1 VNVIIYETFEKVK
14 VFEKRQAEEMD
25 INTKLAVLDQ
35 IYRVYDDFTGK
46 LDLACQKYCAHC
58 CTCNVTLTTLEG
70 YRISRHL
77 ISSGQSSLFEKL
89 QSVLSSKRFQPV
101 VTTNQLAQLCALEKD
116 LPLESSDPAWGP
128 CPLLRNDECIVYS
141 QRPFGCRCMVSKHDC
156 QEAGYAEM
164 DPLVL
169 TLNNVCLQYIE
180 HVDAHGFTGNLSDV
194 LGVTAKEQNRQKYK
208 SSKLKVAG
216 TSLIANRPIKVLM
229 IPPEHRHEVKPI
241 LDSLNSIQ
249 VPMKRPM

>member
-1 VNVIIYETFEKVK
+1 VTAIIYETFEKVK
-14 VFEKRQAEEMD
+14 VFEQGQAGAMD

-35 IYRVYDDFTGK
+35 IYRVCDDFTGK

-70 YRISRHL
+70 YRIVRHL
-77 ISSGQSSLFEKL
+77 ISSGQSNSFEKL
-89 QSVLSSKRFQPV
+89 QPALNRKRFQPV
-101 VTTNQLAQLCALEKD
+101 VTTNELAELCALEKD

-128 CPLLRNDECIVYS
+128 CPLLKNDECIIYA
-141 QRPFGCRCMVSKHDC
+141 QRPFGCRCMVSKQNC

-164 DPLVL
+164 DPLML

-180 HVDAHGFTGNLSDV
+180 HIDAHGFTGNLSDV
-194 LGVTAKEQNRQKYK
+194 LGVMAKEQNRQKYK

-216 TSLIANRPIKVLM
+216 TSLIANLPIKILM

-241 LDSLNSIQ
+241 LDSLNNIQ
-249 VPMKRPM
+249 VPMKRSK

>member
-1 VNVIIYETFEKVK
+1 MTVIIYDTFEKVK
-14 VFEKRQAEEMD
+14 VFEQRQPGAMD
-25 INTKLAVLDQ
+25 VNTKLAVLDQ

-70 YRISRHL
+70 YRIARHL
-77 ISSGQSSLFEKL
+77 ISSGHSSLFEKL

-101 VTTNQLAQLCALEKD
+101 VTTNKLAELCALGKD

-128 CPLLRNDECIVYS
+128 CPLLKNDQCIVYS
-141 QRPFGCRCMVSKHDC
+141 QRPFGGRCMVSKHNC
-156 QEAGYAEM
+156 RETGYADM

-169 TLNNVCLQYIE
+169 TVNNVCLQYIE
-180 HVDAHGFTGNLSDV
+180 HIDAHGFTGNLSDV
-194 LGVTAKEQNRQKYK
+194 LGVMAKEQNRQHYK
-208 SSKLKVAG
+208 SNKLKVAG
-216 TSLIANRPIKVLM
+216 TSLIANHPIKVLM

-241 LDSLNSIQ
+241 LDALNSIQ
-249 VPMKRPM
+249 VPMKRSR

>member
-1 VNVIIYETFEKVK
+1 MTVIIYETFEKVK
-14 VFEKRQAEEMD
+14 VFEQRQAGAMD
-25 INTKLAVLDQ
+25 VNIKLAVLDQ
-35 IYRVYDDFTGK
+35 LYRVYDDFTGK

-89 QSVLSSKRFQPV
+89 QAVLSSKRFQPLA
-101 VTTNQLAQLCALEKD
+101 TTNKLAELCALEKD
-116 LPLESSDPAWGP
+116 LPRESSDPAWGP
-128 CPLLRNDECIVYS
+128 CPLLKNDECLIYS
-141 QRPFGCRCMVSKHDC
+141 QRPFGCRCMVSKHNC
-156 QEAGYAEM
+156 RETGYADM

-169 TLNNVCLQYIE
+169 TVNNVCLQYME
-180 HVDAHGFTGNLSDV
+180 HIDAHGFTGNLSDV
-194 LGVTAKEQNRQKYK
+194 LGVMAKEQNRQKYK
-208 SSKLKVAG
+208 SSKLQVAV

-229 IPPEHRHEVKPI
+229 IPPEHRLEAKPI

-249 VPMKRPM
+249 VPIKPSM

>member
-1 VNVIIYETFEKVK
+1 MTAIIYETFEKVK
-14 VFEKRQAEEMD
+14 VFEQGQAGAMD

-35 IYRVYDDFTGK
+35 IYRVCDDFTGK

-70 YRISRHL
+70 YRIVRHL
-77 ISSGQSSLFEKL
+77 ISSGQSNSFEKL
-89 QSVLSSKRFQPV
+89 QPALNRKRFQPV
-101 VTTNQLAQLCALEKD
+101 VTTNELAELCALEKD
-116 LPLESSDPAWGP
+116 LPSESSNPAWGP
-128 CPLLRNDECIVYS
+128 CPLLKNDECIIYA
-141 QRPFGCRCMVSKHDC
+141 QRPFGCRCMVSKQNC

-164 DPLVL
+164 DPLML

-180 HVDAHGFTGNLSDV
+180 HIDAHGFTGNLSDV
-194 LGVTAKEQNRQKYK
+194 LGVMAKEQNRQKYK

-229 IPPEHRHEVKPI
+229 IPPEHRHEVKPM
-241 LDSLNSIQ
+241 LVSLNNIQ
-249 VPMKRPM
+249 VPMKRSR